1 MKKSLIA
8 LAVLSA
14 FAGVASAQ
22 SSVTLSGGLDAG
34 LRNAGLAI
42 NNRASSVTT
51 LTGAASSRNNLT
63 FSGVEDLNN
72 GNSAFFTLNHRY
84 NIQSG
89 TQNGQNATTSGVASS
104 AKVGVANTGDDAA
117 QFWRNA
123 FVGLKNNDIGDVRLG
138 RMLMPLQELNG
149 GFEAWYGGDTVASV
163 HTDGRSN
170 NVATSGLR
178 TNETIYLRSANF
190 GGVVVHVAHAQRTGG
205 STQETAGVFVAGTTT
220 ADKVAPQGLGATFTF
235 GPAVLGLAT
244 DRNGNNKKS
253 VGLYGKYNAGV
264 AIVYAQYERS
274 DTNATLVDSNTDKDK
289 RFSISADIPM
299 GDFTFKAG
307 YRVMNRADAAFDGS
321 AKKLGLGLE
330 YALSKRTKL
339 YSNIGKTSGSNTETQ
354 NSATA
359 TQLQGDVNRKA
370 AFDIGVWHKF

>member
-42 NNRASSVTT
+42 NNQASSVTT
-51 LTGAASSRNNLT
+51 LTGAASSRNNVT
-63 FSGVEDLNN
+63 FSGVEDLSN
-72 GNSAFFTLNHRY
+72 GNSAFFTLNHRF
-84 NIQSG
+84 NLQSG
-89 TQNGQNATTSGVASS
+89 TQNGQNSS
-104 AKVGVANTGDDAA
+104 ATAVANTGDGGA
-117 QFWRNA
+117 QLWRNA

-149 GFEAWYGGDTVASV
+149 NFEAWYGGDTVASV
-163 HTDGRSN
+163 HTDGRAN

-190 GGVVVHVAHAQRTGG
+190 GGVVIHAAHAQRTGG
-205 STQETAGVFVAGTTT
+205 STQNDAGFVVGGTTA

-235 GPAVLGLAT
+235 GPAMLGLAT

-274 DTNATLVDSNTDKDK
+274 DTSLTPLDTNTDKDK
-289 RFSISADIPM
+289 RFSISADIPV
-299 GDFTFKAG
+299 GDFTIKAG
-307 YRVMNRADAAFDGS
+307 YRNMNRGDLTGS
-321 AKKLGLGLE
+321 AKKLGLGME

-339 YSNIGKTSGSNTETQ
+339 YSNIGKTSGSDAETQ

-359 TQLQGDVNRKA
+359 TALQGDVNRKA
-370 AFDIGVWHKF
+370 QFDVGVWHKF

>member
-22 SSVTLSGGLDAG
+22 SSVTLSGALDAG
-34 LRNAGLAI
+34 LQNKGI
-42 NNRASSVTT
+42 ASNGAAHSITT
-51 LTGAASSRNNLT
+51 LGGAASSRNNVT
-63 FSGVEDLNN
+63 FSGVEDLGN
-72 GNSAFFTLNHRY
+72 GASAFFTLNHRY

-89 TQNGQNATTSGVASS
+89 TQNGANSSTAT
-104 AKVGVANTGDDAA
+104 GVANTGDNG
-117 QFWRNA
+117 QQLWRNA

-163 HTDGRSN
+163 HSDGRAN

-178 TNETIYLRSANF
+178 TNETVYLRSANF
-190 GGVVVHVAHAQRTGG
+190 GGLVVHAAHGQRTGG
-205 STQETAGVFVAGTTT
+205 GSQSTTGVTIGTTN
-220 ADKVAPQGLGATFTF
+220 ADLVAPQGFGATFTF
-235 GPAVLGLAT
+235 GPAVLGFAA
-244 DRNGNNKKS
+244 DRNGQDKKS
-253 VGLYGKYNAGV
+253 TGLYGKYNAGV
-264 AIVYAQYERS
+264 AIIYAQYERS
-274 DTNATLVDSNTDKDK
+274 DTNATVTGSNSAKDK
-289 RFSISADIPM
+289 RITLSADIPV

-307 YRVMNRADAAFDGS
+307 YRNMNRDDLNGS

-339 YSNIGKTSGSNTETQ
+339 YSNVGKTSGTDAETQ

-359 TQLQGDVNRKA
+359 TALQGNVNRKA
-370 AFDIGVWHKF
+370 QFDVGVWHKF